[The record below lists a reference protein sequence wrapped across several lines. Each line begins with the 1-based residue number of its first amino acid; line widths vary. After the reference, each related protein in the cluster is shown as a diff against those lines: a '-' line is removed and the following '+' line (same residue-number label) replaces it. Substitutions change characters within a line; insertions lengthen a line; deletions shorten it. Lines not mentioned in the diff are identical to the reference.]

1 MQDIGIRGDLHDVVG
16 TREVQVVAE
25 LVERRVVRGCE
36 LLVDADGCC
45 ALALVEVIDEEVDLA
60 ARGRLPHESPQTVLE
75 RRERMRHMEG
85 QFKEAL
91 VDGLQF
97 D

>member
-1 MQDIGIRGDLHDVVG
+1 M
-16 TREVQVVAE
+16 QVVAE
-25 LVERRVVRGCE
+25 LVERRVVRSRE
-36 LLVDADGCC
+36 LLVNADGSC

-60 ARGRLPHESPQTVLE
+60 ARSRLTHEAPQTVLE